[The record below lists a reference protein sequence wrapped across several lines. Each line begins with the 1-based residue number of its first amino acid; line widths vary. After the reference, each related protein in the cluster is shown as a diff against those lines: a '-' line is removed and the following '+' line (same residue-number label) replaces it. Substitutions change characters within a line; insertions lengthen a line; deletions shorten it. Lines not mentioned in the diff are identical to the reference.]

1 MTNLGPQDAWDAESE
16 EEKDDDSQKEETV
29 VKVKKKKTLAQK
41 IAEKEEA
48 AAKALEER
56 LAREAEEK
64 ELNTPQGMLIYD
76 NSEHDILIRKIKEKL
91 RT

>member
-1 MTNLGPQDAWDAESE
+1 M
-16 EEKDDDSQKEETV
+16 

-48 AAKALEER
+48 AAQALEER

-64 ELNTPQGMLIYD
+64 ELNTPQGI
-76 NSEHDILIRKIKEKL
+76 
-91 RT
+91 

>member
-1 MTNLGPQDAWDAESE
+1 M
-16 EEKDDDSQKEETV
+16 V

-56 LAREAEEK
+56 MAREAEMEGSVIRPRARGRGRPWLDESPERYVYSKGEK
-64 ELNTPQGMLIYD
+64 WI
-76 NSEHDILIRKIKEKL
+76 SV
-91 RT
+91 